1 MEDKKI
7 DKALEYYKEAKEEIL
22 AFVNRTT
29 NLNTYMIIS
38 KGQQLSDIDAKISA
52 LEIAKNN

>member
-1 MEDKKI
+1 MDDKKI

-29 NLNTYMIIS
+29 NLNAYMVIS
-38 KGQQLSDIDAKISA
+38 KGQELADIDAKISA